1 MMHQIKHRWISVG
14 AAACLVFALQLA
26 LAPVATAQSVEV
38 LAANYI
44 RATKLGKATF
54 GMRVLDLETGE
65 VLAEHNPNEA
75 LIPASNM
82 KLVTTASALGI
93 LGADFH
99 FSTDMRLVDQTL
111 VIRGDGDPGFGDPK
125 LLEAMGM
132 DMEQMLDRW
141 VQAVKRTNQ
150 TQFDA
155 ILIDDRAIDQ
165 EFVHPEWPR
174 NQLHKWYCAQV
185 AAINFNDNCLDLYA
199 RPRAPGQRPAI
210 HIEPRDPPILLDND
224 STSGKRNAFW
234 ASRKLG
240 GNQVVLRGQ
249 VRHALTT
256 PANVTIHD
264 PPMFFGKLMQ
274 RRLKEAGIAVDA
286 VQRVEPQQVLAEGRL
301 LAEVQTT
308 LPTVI
313 ARCNHDSQNLFA
325 EALIKR
331 MGNAVTG
338 QPGGWANGA
347 AAMRGFLARALGS
360 DAASVI
366 ISDGSGMSR
375 ENRISARDM
384 VGLLEYMHN
393 DSGVGDVFA
402 ASLAAPGEPGT
413 LEDRFDNVN
422 LAGRVRAKT
431 GYIKG
436 VVSLSGYLTVGD
448 HTVAFG
454 MLLNDYYGSTAP
466 VKKMMEKIVAAVDAH
481 LAAQHPIKLGG

>member
-1 MMHQIKHRWISVG
+1 MMHQTKHRPITVG
-14 AAACLVFALQLA
+14 AAACLLFVLQLA
-26 LAPVATAQSVEV
+26 IAPTALAQSVEV
-38 LAANYI
+38 LTANYI
-44 RATKLGKATF
+44 RAAKLGKASF
-54 GMRVLDLETGE
+54 GMQVMDLETGE
-65 VLAEHNPNEA
+65 VLVEHNAAEP

-99 FSTDMRLVDQTL
+99 FSTRLRLVDKTL
-111 VIRGDGDPGFGDPK
+111 IIRGDGDPGFGDPK

-132 DMEQMLDRW
+132 NMEQLLDRW
-141 VQAVKRTNQ
+141 VDAVKRTNQ
-150 TQFDA
+150 TAFDA
-155 ILIDDRAIDQ
+155 LLIDDRAFDQ
-165 EFVHPEWPR
+165 EFVHPDWPL

-199 RPRAPGQRPAI
+199 RPTSNGHRPVI
-210 HIEPRDPPILLDND
+210 TIEPRDPPILLDND
-224 STSGKRNAFW
+224 AISGPRNAFW

-249 VRHALTT
+249 VRHALTQ
-256 PANVTIHD
+256 PANVTFHD
-264 PPMFFGKLMQ
+264 PPMFFGQLMQ
-274 RRLKEAGIAVDA
+274 RRLKAAGIEVGE
-286 VQRVEPQQVLAEGRL
+286 VQRVQPQQVLAEGRL

-308 LPTVI
+308 LPTIVT
-313 ARCNHDSQNLFA
+313 RCNHDSQNLFA

-331 MGNAVTG
+331 MGHQITG
-338 QPGGWANGA
+338 QPGGWSNGA
-347 AAMRGFLARALGS
+347 AAIRGFLTRALGS

-366 ISDGSGMSR
+366 IADGSGMSR
-375 ENRISARDM
+375 ANRISARDM
-384 VGLLEYMHN
+384 VGLLAYMHN

-413 LEDRFDNVN
+413 LEDRFDEVN

-436 VVSLSGYLTVGD
+436 VVTLSGYLTVGD
-448 HTVAFG
+448 HAVAFG

-466 VKKMMEKIVAAVDAH
+466 VKAMMEKIVAAVDAR
-481 LAAQHPIKLGG
+481 LAAQNPIKLGG